1 MEARGRTSK
10 LAARAES
17 WVSLGRPQRGSG
29 VPHRKTE
36 ITATG
41 TSAGCGERAAG
52 PAGVAREDGRAS
64 EPGRRDEGDA
74 DRGSAIPAVETRHSR
89 GRCPRQSKDDAE
101 AGDLLKIEH
110 ASFLKTKVTERDF
123 KIFILYV
130 D

>member
-29 VPHRKTE
+29 VPRRKTE

-74 DRGSAIPAVETRHSR
+74 DRGSAIPAEETRHSR

-110 ASFLKTKVTERDF
+110 ASFLKTKATERDF

>member
-1 MEARGRTSK
+1 MGARGRTSK

-29 VPHRKTE
+29 VPRRKTE

-52 PAGVAREDGRAS
+52 PTGVAREDGRAS

-101 AGDLLKIEH
+101 AGDLLEIEH
-110 ASFLKTKVTERDF
+110 ASFLKTKATERDF